1 MIFRQ
6 PEKWEIRLFN
16 CRVGAST
23 HTTFALPYADSINK
37 ETVML
42 RVFNSRKQLYP
53 LIYYGLLMPLISGVV
68 MGLFTG
74 FSFFTGEH
82 HFVVELMSGL
92 YWIGIWIVGA
102 YAFGGCTACITGL
115 VASILVNKNIAK
127 WKFLFIT
134 IISAVCTSFLILFL
148 IIDFKKPFNE
158 LMMIWSILSTII
170 TTLLYFKTK
179 NFHYFTNKG

>member
-1 MIFRQ
+1 
-6 PEKWEIRLFN
+6 
-16 CRVGAST
+16 
-23 HTTFALPYADSINK
+23 
-37 ETVML
+37 ML

-82 HFVVELMSGL
+82 HFVVELISGL